1 MQRVGIVLL
10 KSAVLIKKYIH
21 HDISCQITL
30 FFFCV
35 LTSLALYKKDVII
48 FMTKHDLCRSKNE
61 NLSRKRNKNN
71 VGKNECVCACHKLA
85 FISSSCKCQK
95 QVVFVVKR
103 YTVHK
108 AKIRQYAV
116 GGLKSNTQNARER
129 GTSLSH
135 VIVQMS
141 MLQFI
146 ELELNQLS
154 RSR

>member
-1 MQRVGIVLL
+1 MVCAGRKMKIYPENAT
-10 KSAVLIKKYIH
+10 K
-21 HDISCQITL
+21 ITL
-30 FFFCV
+30 AKM
-35 LTSLALYKKDVII
+35 S
-48 FMTKHDLCRSKNE
+48 
-61 NLSRKRNKNN
+61 
-71 VGKNECVCACHKLA
+71 VCACHKLA

-141 MLQFI
+141 MLQII

-154 RSR
+154 RSQ